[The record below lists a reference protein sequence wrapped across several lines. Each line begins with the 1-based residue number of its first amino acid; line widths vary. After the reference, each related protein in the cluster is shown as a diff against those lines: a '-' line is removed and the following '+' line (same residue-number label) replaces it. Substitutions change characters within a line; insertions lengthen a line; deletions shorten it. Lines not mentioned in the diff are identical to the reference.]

1 MKYEFTFTESN
12 VVNTTI
18 YAKSKEEAEEK
29 ILNGDY
35 VDEGGGDRSIHTIVC
50 NSEEWEYPED
60 TWTSVEYNNNLFDLN
75 FWTEEGKKMLTIYP
89 VVPDE
94 DTTAGLMR
102 DYYTFMSFELRS
114 TEGDIK
120 SLAKSLGVADE

>member
-1 MKYEFTFTESN
+1 MKYDFTFTESN
-12 VVNTTI
+12 IVNTTI

-60 TWTSVEYNNNLFDLN
+60 IFTSVEHNGKLFDLN
-75 FWTEEGKKMLTIYP
+75 FWTDEDEKMLTIYP
-89 VVPDE
+89 VISDKA
-94 DTTAGLMR
+94 DLNT
-102 DYYTFMSFELRS
+102 YMSFELKS

-120 SLAKSLGVADE
+120 SIARTLGVDDD

>member
-1 MKYEFTFTESN
+1 MKYDFTFIESN

-60 TWTSVEYNNNLFDLN
+60 IFTSVEHDGKLFDLN
-75 FWTEEGKKMLTIYP
+75 FWTDEDKKMLTIYP
-89 VVPDE
+89 VISDKA
-94 DTTAGLMR
+94 DLNT
-102 DYYTFMSFELRS
+102 YMSFELKR

-120 SLAKSLGVADE
+120 SIARALGVDDD

>member
-60 TWTSVEYNNNLFDLN
+60 TWTSVEHDRKLFDLQ
-75 FWTEEGKKMLTIYP
+75 FWTEEDKKMLTIYP
-89 VVPDE
+89 VILFDKADL
-94 DTTAGLMR
+94 DT
-102 DYYTFMSFELRS
+102 YMSFELKS

-120 SLAKSLGVADE
+120 CIAKGLGIDDD

>member
-60 TWTSVEYNNNLFDLN
+60 TWTAVEHDGTLFDLN
-75 FWTEEGKKMLTIYP
+75 FWTEEDKKMLGIYA
-89 VVPDE
+89 VTE
-94 DTTAGLMR
+94 DDSTDVNTYMC
-102 DYYTFMSFELRS
+102 FELKS

-120 SLAKSLGVADE
+120 SIARGLGVGDD

>member
-1 MKYEFTFTESN
+1 MKYDFTFTESN
-12 VVNTTI
+12 IVNTTI

-60 TWTSVEYNNNLFDLN
+60 IFTSVEHDGKLFDLN
-75 FWTEEGKKMLTIYP
+75 FWTDEDKKMLTIYP
-89 VVPDE
+89 VISDKA
-94 DTTAGLMR
+94 DLNT
-102 DYYTFMSFELRS
+102 YMSFELKS

-120 SLAKSLGVADE
+120 SIARTLGVDDD

>member
-1 MKYEFTFTESN
+1 MKYDFTFTESN

-60 TWTSVEYNNNLFDLN
+60 IFTSVEHDGKLFDLN
-75 FWTEEGKKMLTIYP
+75 FWTDEDKKMLTIYP
-89 VVPDE
+89 VISDKA
-94 DTTAGLMR
+94 DLNT
-102 DYYTFMSFELRS
+102 YMSFELKS
-114 TEGDIK
+114 TDGDIK
-120 SLAKSLGVADE
+120 SIARALGVDDD